1 MILRRGRKWRPH
13 SGQFPFFCIP
23 DKPVFFYGSSIGVG
37 LRAPATGMLAESF
50 LTLLPQAAGAVG
62 KWESCFCRVEGWRGA
77 PVGPAYLLLPVSF
90 GSASLAEP

>member
-23 DKPVFFYGSSIGVG
+23 DKPVFFCGSSIGVG

-62 KWESCFCRVEGWRGA
+62 KWESCFWISTFPPPTVKDFRQ
-77 PVGPAYLLLPVSF
+77 LS
-90 GSASLAEP
+90 